1 MADVAAERLSWR
13 DAAALAVRTE
23 DTAQITTKQLLRETV
38 TLVVGGIVTY
48 CSMRAMFYLLDPQR
62 EEKDKSAQT
71 KKQMLDRLG
80 LTEEVTG
87 PLDEH
92 EASLCGDVL
101 NPDDINVG
109 FDEIGG
115 MEKVK
120 RSIVELVVFPLQHPE
135 LFTGKL
141 LRPPKGILLYGP
153 PGTGKTMMA
162 KAIAKQSGARFINLS
177 QSTLQNKWFG
187 ESVKLVRA
195 VFKLAVKLQVIGA
208 VRTRCQLSTFSSY
221 LSRCIGVSL
230 TVLCM
235 CHQSCSPRLYSS
247 MRSMRSYESV
257 LATTIR
263 RTQT

>member
-1 MADVAAERLSWR
+1 MPAEAASAAENMSWR
-13 DAAALAVRTE
+13 EAAALAVRTD
-23 DTAQITTKQLLRETV
+23 DTTQSTTSQLLRESLS
-38 TLVVGGIVTY
+38 LVIGGIVTY

-62 EEKDKSAQT
+62 DEKDKSAQT

-92 EASLCGDVL
+92 EASLFSDVL
-101 NPDDINVG
+101 NPADIKVG

-115 MEKVK
+115 MEEVK
-120 RSIVELVVFPLQHPE
+120 RSIIELIVFPLQHPE

-195 VFKLAVKLQVIGA
+195 VFKLAVKLQVRRDGQRPVA
-208 VRTRCQLSTFSSY
+208 
-221 LSRCIGVSL
+221 SL
-230 TVLCM
+230 
-235 CHQSCSPRLYSS
+235 
-247 MRSMRSYESV
+247 
-257 LATTIR
+257 AAA
-263 RTQT
+263 

>member
-1 MADVAAERLSWR
+1 MPAEAASAAENMSWR
-13 DAAALAVRTE
+13 EAAALAVRTD
-23 DTAQITTKQLLRETV
+23 DTTQSTTSQLLRESLS
-38 TLVVGGIVTY
+38 LVIGGIVTY

-62 EEKDKSAQT
+62 DEKDKSAQT

-92 EASLCGDVL
+92 EASLCSD
-101 NPDDINVG
+101 G

-115 MEKVK
+115 MEEVK
-120 RSIVELVVFPLQHPE
+120 RSIIELIVFPLQHPE

-195 VFKLAVKLQVIGA
+195 VFRLAVKLQVRRDGQRPA
-208 VRTRCQLSTFSSY
+208 AL
-221 LSRCIGVSL
+221 
-230 TVLCM
+230 
-235 CHQSCSPRLYSS
+235 
-247 MRSMRSYESV
+247 
-257 LATTIR
+257 LAAA
-263 RTQT
+263 

>member
-1 MADVAAERLSWR
+1 
-13 DAAALAVRTE
+13 
-23 DTAQITTKQLLRETV
+23 
-38 TLVVGGIVTY
+38 
-48 CSMRAMFYLLDPQR
+48 
-62 EEKDKSAQT
+62 
-71 KKQMLDRLG
+71 MLDRLG

-195 VFKLAVKLQVIGA
+195 VFKLAVKLQVTAG
-208 VRTRCQLSTFSSY
+208 VQRRCHLSTFSSFR
-221 LSRCIGVSL
+221 SRCSCVPL
-230 TVLCM
+230 TVLHM
-235 CHQSCSPRLYSS
+235 CHKSCSPRLYSS
-247 MRSMRSYESV
+247 MRSTRSYGSA

-263 RTQT
+263 HTRT

>member
-1 MADVAAERLSWR
+1 MADAAEKLSWR

-23 DTAQITTKQLLRETV
+23 DTAQSTTKQLLRETV

-62 EEKDKSAQT
+62 EEKDKSAKT

-92 EASLCGDVL
+92 EASLCSDVL

-195 VFKLAVKLQVIGA
+195 VFKLAIKLQVTA
-208 VRTRCQLSTFSSY
+208 RPCSAP
-221 LSRCIGVSL
+221 VSL
-230 TVLCM
+230 RHIYAWLNVLRM
-235 CHQSCSPRLYSS
+235 CRGPCSPQSYSS
-247 MRSMRSYESV
+247 MRSTRSYESAP
-257 LATTIR
+257 ATTIR
-263 RTQT
+263 HTQT